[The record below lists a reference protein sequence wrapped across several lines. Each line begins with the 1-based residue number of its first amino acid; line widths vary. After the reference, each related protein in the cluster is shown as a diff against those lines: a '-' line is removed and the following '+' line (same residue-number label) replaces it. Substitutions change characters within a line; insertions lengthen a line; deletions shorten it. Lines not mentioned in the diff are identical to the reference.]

1 MSAQVTAKSSQDELN
16 EQMQVAVDLQFEMM
30 GDMYNKMTVSCH
42 KKCIAPRYRDPDLTK
57 GKSFVLLFGRQ
68 TWLV

>member
-1 MSAQVTAKSSQDELN
+1 MTTPVKTNEEQLN

-42 KKCIAPRYRDPDLTK
+42 KKCIAPRYRDPELTK
-57 GKSFVLLFGRQ
+57 GKSSFLSTNLK
-68 TWLV
+68 

>member
-1 MSAQVTAKSSQDELN
+1 MSTQIAAKSQTDELN

-42 KKCIAPRYRDPDLTK
+42 KKCIAPRYKDPDLTK
-57 GKSFVLLFGRQ
+57 GKKSVFF
-68 TWLV
+68 